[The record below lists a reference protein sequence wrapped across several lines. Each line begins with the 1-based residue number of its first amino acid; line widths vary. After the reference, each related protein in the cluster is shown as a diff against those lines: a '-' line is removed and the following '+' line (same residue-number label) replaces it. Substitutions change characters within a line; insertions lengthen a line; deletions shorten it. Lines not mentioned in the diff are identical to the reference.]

1 MSGHSKWATIK
12 RKKGAIDAA
21 RGKVFTKIIKE
32 ITVAARVGGGGDPDS
47 NPRLRLAVDKA
58 KAANMPKDNVDR
70 AIKKGTGELE
80 GVNYEELVYEGYGA
94 GGVALYIEITTD
106 NKNRIAPE
114 VRMIFSKNNGNMG
127 ASGSVAYLFHKKG
140 VFVFD
145 EALHS
150 EDKVMEVALENGAD
164 DVKSDGGRVV
174 VETTPEAYPELKK
187 VFDAAK
193 MIYESAE
200 VTRVPEISVKVA
212 GQDAER
218 VLKLI
223 AALEDNDDVQNVYA
237 NFEMDEAEMARIGEL
252 L

>member
-94 GGVALYIEITTD
+94 GGVAMYIEITTD

-114 VRMIFSKNNGNMG
+114 VRMIFGKNHGNMG
-127 ASGSVAYLFHKKG
+127 ASGSVAYQFHKKG
-140 VFVFD
+140 VFLFD
-145 EALHS
+145 EAQYS
-150 EDKVMEVALENGAD
+150 EDRVMEVALENGAD
-164 DVKSDGGRVV
+164 DVKSDSGKVL
-174 VETTPEAYPELKK
+174 VETSPEAYPGLKNA
-187 VFDAAK
+187 FDAKK
-193 MIYESAE
+193 MVYESAE
-200 VTRVPEISVKVA
+200 VTRVPETTVKVA